1 MEKVSVNVEQLRSTE
16 PGLYAKLIDLMK
28 KRGIDPAKVKDMFV
42 EMDEDYEDEALRD
55 LQIYVKTEAEMK
67 RVRQQRE
74 QREQQRVRDDE
85 QAAYVYWQKQ
95 VEAGVMLDSQKNRD
109 AVIAYLSE
117 HNQLPSVATIQAA
130 LMALHET
137 LEKPE
142 VLGTLPNGEKQL
154 PTDASESEMK
164 RASVHQLR
172 DLSARRFEGKSRP
185 TGSFGGRF

>member
-1 MEKVSVNVEQLRSTE
+1 MSDNKVSVNLEHLRS
-16 PGLYAKLIDLMK
+16 A
-28 KRGIDPAKVKDMFV
+28 V
-42 EMDEDYEDEALRD
+42 
-55 LQIYVKTEAEMK
+55 Q
-67 RVRQQRE
+67 
-74 QREQQRVRDDE
+74 QQRVNDE

>member
-109 AVIAYLSE
+109 AAIAYLSA

>member
-1 MEKVSVNVEQLRSTE
+1 MSDNKVSVNLEHLRS
-16 PGLYAKLIDLMK
+16 A
-28 KRGIDPAKVKDMFV
+28 V
-42 EMDEDYEDEALRD
+42 
-55 LQIYVKTEAEMK
+55 Q
-67 RVRQQRE
+67 
-74 QREQQRVRDDE
+74 QQRVNDE

-154 PTDASESEMK
+154 PIDASESEMK
-164 RASVHQLR
+164 RASVQQLR

-185 TGSFGGRF
+185 AGSFGGRF

>member
-1 MEKVSVNVEQLRSTE
+1 MSDNKVSVNLEHLRS
-16 PGLYAKLIDLMK
+16 A
-28 KRGIDPAKVKDMFV
+28 V
-42 EMDEDYEDEALRD
+42 
-55 LQIYVKTEAEMK
+55 Q
-67 RVRQQRE
+67 
-74 QREQQRVRDDE
+74 QQRVNDE

-109 AVIAYLSE
+109 AAIAYLSA

-154 PTDASESEMK
+154 PIDASESEMK
-164 RASVHQLR
+164 RASVQQLR

-185 TGSFGGRF
+185 AGSFGGRF

>member
-16 PGLYAKLIDLMK
+16 PGMYAKLIDLMK

>member
-1 MEKVSVNVEQLRSTE
+1 MSDNKVSVNLEHLRS
-16 PGLYAKLIDLMK
+16 A
-28 KRGIDPAKVKDMFV
+28 V
-42 EMDEDYEDEALRD
+42 
-55 LQIYVKTEAEMK
+55 Q
-67 RVRQQRE
+67 
-74 QREQQRVRDDE
+74 QQRVNDE

-130 LMALHET
+130 LMELHET

-154 PTDASESEMK
+154 PIDASESEMK
-164 RASVHQLR
+164 RASVQQLR

-185 TGSFGGRF
+185 AGSFGGRF